1 MKDNATKPKPSINQ
15 PQSIN
20 VFDLLGTML
29 APSPK
34 DDKINFIPKP

>member
-1 MKDNATKPKPSINQ
+1 MKDTTTKPKPSINQ

-34 DDKINFIPKP
+34 DDKINFIPKK